1 MNHKNSSSLPILLIV
16 VGALAMAAH
25 VLSWSQENPVVPAAV
40 IATVET
46 AFQERMQPLL
56 QKYCVRCHNADNME
70 SGIRVDQLTAALEDR
85 QLPLWKGILK
95 QVVDGDMPPADEP
108 QLSTEQRKSLT
119 DWITRGMTAARS
131 RPTPKNGSVRRLTV
145 AQYRNTLRDLLGLQ
159 EDLTDA
165 LPPDG
170 ISKDGFANNAQT
182 LLLSPLQVESY
193 FDIAEKA
200 LDLCIVDENSKPVI
214 QNFRMDFGASI
225 NQQPC
230 PDNLILGAN
239 NALLNNADFVV
250 TELKPTKPF
259 DYQPFAM
266 RTKHE
271 FIEGYVGN
279 DTIRA
284 WKKFDSIY
292 HSVFACVRG
301 TPGYPKGEAHQAVPN
316 GLLLRPAIPS
326 PEIFGQSNTYGPF
339 ANFKISLRE
348 LPEQGNFRVM
358 VKAARYDDALL
369 LDAGSAVA
377 KLAKSVGETPKNT
390 TPENPHS
397 GERGYDSSIVA
408 DLSASPEASL
418 SIKQGGI
425 YQVDVTCSS
434 RKSQGLLSLNLG
446 ERQFAG
452 QLMEREDKA
461 SDQQTAFMIVR
472 LPAGDL
478 KLKARYGDN
487 ARLRRIIFS
496 RLNDDSE
503 PAQQFKTFE
512 QRSPSLGV
520 YLGLRRDCGSTLTQ
534 VGGPRPVSNG
544 ELQEFVFEGA
554 INDFPT
560 PDVEKD
566 NVNYLAGVRE
576 IGVRSEYTD
585 GRDMPR
591 LLVRSV
597 EFEGPFYD
605 SWPPATHRN
614 IFIESP
620 VGRALLPVSFSDG
633 ETGRSARPTGDS
645 MKMLR
650 CVAGGHDS

>member
-1 MNHKNSSSLPILLIV
+1 MLLV
-16 VGALAMAAH
+16 TAGALAMVAH
-25 VLSWSQENPVVPAAV
+25 AVSWTANGQEVPAALGTAV
-40 IATVET
+40 AAATAEEIA
-46 AFQERMQPLL
+46 FKERVQPLL
-56 QKYCVRCHNADNME
+56 QKFCVRCHTADNME
-70 SGIRVDQLTAALEDR
+70 SGIRVDGLTAVLEEK

-95 QVVDGDMPPADEP
+95 QVADGDMPPADEP
-108 QLSTEQRKSLT
+108 QPTAEQRTSLT
-119 DWITRGMTAARS
+119 EWITQAMAAARS
-131 RPTPKNGSVRRLTV
+131 RPSPKNGSVRRLTV

-200 LDLCIVDENSKPVI
+200 LDLCIVDESTKPVI
-214 QNFRMDFGASI
+214 QNFRMEFGAAI
-225 NQQPC
+225 NPQPC

-259 DYQPFAM
+259 EYQPFAM
-266 RTKHE
+266 QTKHE

-284 WKKFDSIY
+284 WKTFDSIY

-301 TPGYPKGEAHQAVPN
+301 TPGYPRGEAHQSVPS

-326 PEIFGQSNTYGPF
+326 PEIFGQSNTYGPM

-348 LPEQGNFRVM
+348 LPEQGNFRIT
-358 VKAARYDDALL
+358 VKAARYDDGLL
-369 LDAGSAVA
+369 LDAGSR
-377 KLAKSVGETPKNT
+377 
-390 TPENPHS
+390 PHEAADAGS
-397 GERGYDSSIVA
+397 TVVA
-408 DLSASPEASL
+408 DLSAAPEASL
-418 SIKQGGI
+418 TIKQDGI
-425 YQVDVTCSS
+425 YQVDVSCTPG
-434 RKSQGLLSLNLG
+434 KSQGLFSLELG
-446 ERQFAG
+446 ERRFAG
-452 QLMEREDKA
+452 QLLEREGKA
-461 SDQQTAFMIVR
+461 PAEPRTEKDGSAGASPSQNTAFMIVR
-472 LPAGDL
+472 LPTGEL

-487 ARLRRIIFS
+487 TRLRRIVFN

-503 PAQQFKTFE
+503 PARRFKTFE

-544 ELQEFVFEGA
+544 DLQEFVFEGA

-566 NVNYLAGVRE
+566 NVNYLAGIRE

-597 EFEGPFYD
+597 EFEGPYYE
-605 SWPPATHRN
+605 SWPPETHRR
-614 IFIESP
+614 IFSP
-620 VGRALLPVSFSDG
+620 GGWALLPVPSEKQS
-633 ETGRSARPTGDS
+633 PN
-645 MKMLR
+645 
-650 CVAGGHDS
+650 